1 MTLINGI
8 NDDKHRSSKY
18 RSGKNIHHQN
28 YSITTGLN
36 SNELNELCQSN
47 NSLVKSFWL
56 YRFMRAVAVV
66 IGLLL
71 LAALPLPATVL
82 LLAALPLVLA
92 AADPDKAH

>member
-18 RSGKNIHHQN
+18 RSSKNICHGN
-28 YSITTGLN
+28 SLIASGLDFAELTTINCG
-36 SNELNELCQSN
+36 N
-47 NSLVKSFWL
+47 NSSIKSFWL